1 MLEGGEELSRRT
13 PFDKLALREK
23 AHVLCKSSGNRI
35 NGVTSNIT
43 REISPAE
50 RSPATIFR
58 GAMTPVPGEGHRAD
72 AVQ

>member
-23 AHVLCKSSGNRI
+23 PYVLCKSSGNRS
-35 NGVTSNIT
+35 NSATSNIT
-43 REISPAE
+43 HGKIPA
-50 RSPATIFR
+50 AIFR
-58 GAMTPVPGEGHRAD
+58 GATTSAPGEGQHAA